1 MTRLELEARR
11 MEAIPDLDSN
21 TMQAEIARRF
31 GVSRTTVSRWKRA
44 RAQGSELKRSAWGS
58 VSGTMSPTP
67 GRPPRLGPVHIAM
80 CMGRY
85 SLGPRASGFD
95 GGGWTQDRFAKVI
108 HDVSGV
114 EYDPD
119 HVGRLMRRWGL
130 RPKRESRNAE

>member
-11 MEAIPDLDSN
+11 MEAIPDLDAGVR
-21 TMQAEIARRF
+21 QAKIARHF

-58 VSGTMSPTP
+58 VSGTMSPTL
-67 GRPPRLGPVHIAM
+67 GRPPRLTHAHISA
-80 CMGRY
+80 CMELY
-85 SLGPRASGFD
+85 YLGPRASGFHAER
-95 GGGWTQDRFAKVI
+95 WTQDRFAKVI
-108 HDVSGV
+108 HDISGV

-119 HVGRLMRRWGL
+119 HVGKLMHRWGL

>member
-11 MEAIPDLDSN
+11 MEAIPLLDFN
-21 TMQAEIARRF
+21 IMQAKIARHF

-44 RAQGSELKRSAWGS
+44 REQGSALKRL
-58 VSGTMSPTP
+58 PPP
-67 GRPPRLGPVHIAM
+67 GRPPRLTHAHISA
-80 CMGRY
+80 CMELY
-85 SLGPRASGFD
+85 YLGPRASGFHAER
-95 GGGWTQDRFAKVI
+95 WTQDRFARVI

-130 RPKRESRNAE
+130 RPKREKRDVE

>member
-11 MEAIPDLDSN
+11 MEAIPLLDSD
-21 TMQAEIARRF
+21 TMQAKIARRF

-44 RAQGSELKRSAWGS
+44 RAQGSELKRL
-58 VSGTMSPTP
+58 PTP
-67 GRPPRLGPVHIAM
+67 GRPPRLGPVHVVM
-80 CMGRY
+80 CMGLY

-95 GGGWTQDRFAKVI
+95 GERWTQDRFAKVI

-130 RPKRESRNAE
+130 RPKRESRITE